1 MAERNTYLIIGNG
14 IAGATAAEMLRSEN
28 AAADIMIVADYP
40 CPVYYRPALKD
51 YLGGKFGEEKLWAR
65 PAGYYQERRIHFLSD
80 AVVGIH
86 VRSHVVLLRSGRA
99 LAYTRLLLAQG
110 ARARTLNCPGAHL
123 VGVTTLRTVADYQK
137 VLGYLSNVR
146 RVVVVGSG
154 TLALETIETLRHR
167 GYQVTHLL
175 RHRRLWSEVL
185 DMTASDLVLQQA
197 LRDEVDV
204 RYEQEIA
211 EICGR
216 DGHVAGII
224 TKDGTQISCELV
236 LLCIGI
242 EPCIEVARQAGI
254 FCGAGVRVD
263 DAMRTSAPDVYA
275 AGDLI
280 EAVDPL
286 TGRVQHTGHWY
297 PAIQQARAA
306 AYSMLDLLDTYQ
318 HYFSGNFY
326 NATCL
331 YGLDFASV
339 GHAILPREQM
349 ASDQFQEIIAEP
361 QPRIYQ
367 KVLLKHG
374 VPIGALALGNRER
387 IMAFKRAIDHQVD
400 LTPVA
405 ARLFAHDFQLDVWLN
420 QQGVPLPELGV
431 NRVGANAVKQAAY
444 ASTNLPASLL
454 HLDTITEGILIPIAP
469 PEIISSLEKIYLS
482 QTKVTVIGRQEGC
495 DLYLQH
501 ASISRRHA
509 EISFVNGHYV
519 LRDLASKNGTFLND
533 QRVEPE
539 SIHLLSG
546 NETLRFGQ
554 IQFVFCLRQA
564 SPEASLLLHA
574 QKSSQHSE
582 DIWAPAMQSRT
593 RQGV

>member
-1 MAERNTYLIIGNG
+1 MTESNRYLIIGNG
-14 IAGATAAEMLRSEN
+14 IAGATAAEMLRIEN
-28 AAADIMIVADYP
+28 AAASIMIVADDP

-51 YLGGKFGEEKLWAR
+51 YLGGKIGEEKLWAR
-65 PAGYYQERRIHFLSD
+65 PAGYYQERYIHFLSD

-86 VRSHVVLLRSGRA
+86 VRSHTVLLRSGRT

-123 VGVTTLRTVADYQK
+123 VGVTSLRTVADYQK
-137 VLGYLSNVR
+137 VLSYLGNVR

-154 TLALETIETLRHR
+154 TLALETIEALRRR

-185 DMTASDLVLQQA
+185 DKTASDLVLQQA

-216 DGHVAGII
+216 DGHVTGIL
-224 TKDGTQISCELV
+224 TKDGAQIACELV
-236 LLCIGI
+236 LFCIGI

-254 FCGAGVRVD
+254 CCGTGVRVN
-263 DAMRTSAPDVYA
+263 DAMRTNAPDVYA

-280 EAVDPL
+280 ETVDPL
-286 TGRVQHTGHWY
+286 TGRVHHAGHWY

-306 AYSMLDLLDTYQ
+306 AYSMLDLLDIRQ
-318 HYFSGNFY
+318 SHASENFY

-339 GHAILPREQM
+339 GLSAQM
-349 ASDQFQEIIAEP
+349 AGDEFQEIIAEP
-361 QPRIYQ
+361 QPRTYQ
-367 KVLLKHG
+367 KVLLKKG

-387 IMAFKRAIDHQVD
+387 MMAFKRAIDHQVD
-400 LTPVA
+400 LSPVA
-405 ARLFAHDFQLDVWLN
+405 AHLFAPDFQLDAWLN
-420 QQGVPLPELGV
+420 QQGVPLPVLGV
-431 NRVGANAVKQAAY
+431 SRVGENAVKQAAY
-444 ASTNLPASLL
+444 APAKLPSALL

-469 PEIISSLEKIYLS
+469 PEIISSLEKSYLS

-495 DLYLQH
+495 DLSLQH
-501 ASISRRHA
+501 PSISRRHA
-509 EISFVNGHYV
+509 EISFANGRYV

-533 QRVEPE
+533 WRVEPG

-554 IQFVFCLRQA
+554 VQFVFRLRQA
-564 SPEASLLLHA
+564 RPESSLLLRT
-574 QKSSQHSE
+574 QKSSQYSE
-582 DIWAPAMQSRT
+582 NIWAPTGQPRA